1 MHNLLRWSVFAPI
14 AAGLTFGLF
23 LLMRVLISA
32 EFSPQ
37 EKTEVGQFEIN
48 PKVEKIQVADPTI
61 ELTEYEKVETPPPPP
76 LLERVKAE
84 QPTEKITEIT
94 GSSDVF
100 VPPVIDIPHTSIRVS
115 DRDAQPILRTPP
127 IVPPRFLQGNN
138 SGYCKVRFDVSAEG
152 LPFNVQALKCT
163 SSQLKSASIKSV
175 QKWKYNPKMQDG
187 RAVARTGVESKIRF
201 DLKDDRGR
209 ILPLPSQGI

>member
-127 IVPPRFLQGNN
+127 IFPPRFLQGNN
-138 SGYCKVRFDVSAEG
+138 SGYCKAVSYTHLT
-152 LPFNVQALKCT
+152 LPTIC
-163 SSQLKSASIKSV
+163 SV
-175 QKWKYNPKMQDG
+175 
-187 RAVARTGVESKIRF
+187 
-201 DLKDDRGR
+201 
-209 ILPLPSQGI
+209 

>member
-1 MHNLLRWSVFAPI
+1 MHNLLRWSVFTPI

-37 EKTEVGQFEIN
+37 EKIEVGEFEIS

-76 LLERVKAE
+76 ILERVKAE
-84 QPTEKITEIT
+84 QPKEKFTKIVGTT
-94 GSSDVF
+94 DVF
-100 VPPVIDIPHTSIRVS
+100 DPFVIKIDHSPISIIERE
-115 DRDAQPILRTPP
+115 AQPIFRTPP
-127 IVPPRFLQGNN
+127 IFPPRFLQGNN

-152 LPFNVQALKCT
+152 LPFNIRAIKCT

-175 QKWKYNPKMQDG
+175 HKWKYNPKIVQG

-201 DLKDDRGR
+201 DLQDERGR
-209 ILPLPSQGI
+209 TLPLPNGI

>member
-1 MHNLLRWSVFAPI
+1 MHNLLRWSVFTPI

-127 IVPPRFLQGNN
+127 VFPRRFSQGNN
-138 SGYCKVRFDVSAEG
+138 SGYCKVRFDVSADG
-152 LPFNVQALKCT
+152 LPYNVQTVNCT
-163 SSQLKSASIKSV
+163 SSQLQSASIKSV
-175 QKWKYNPKMQDG
+175 QNWRYNPKMQDG
-187 RAVARTGVESKIRF
+187 RAVARSGVESKIRF
-201 DLKDDRGR
+201 DLKDERGR
-209 ILPLPSQGI
+209 TLPLPNGI

>member
-76 LLERVKAE
+76 ILERVKAE

-127 IVPPRFLQGNN
+127 IFPPRFLQGNN

-152 LPFNVQALKCT
+152 LPFNIRAIKCT

-175 QKWKYNPKMQDG
+175 HKWKYNPKIVQG
-187 RAVARTGVESKIRF
+187 RAVARTGVESQIRF
-201 DLKDDRGR
+201 DLKDERGR
-209 ILPLPSQGI
+209 TLPLPNGI

>member
-1 MHNLLRWSVFAPI
+1 MHNLLRWCVFAPI

-84 QPTEKITEIT
+84 QHTEKITEIT

-127 IVPPRFLQGNN
+127 VFPRRFSQGNN
-138 SGYCKVRFDVSAEG
+138 SGYCKVRFDVSADG
-152 LPFNVQALKCT
+152 LPYNVQTVNCT
-163 SSQLKSASIKSV
+163 SSQLQSVSIKSV